1 MVVTNPK
8 DQVLFVRRNDPTSE
22 SWSLPMGRIRPS
34 EKVDAAAIREAREEA
49 GVSITVRAVPTV
61 YKVRIRFKDWD
72 LVRWHF
78 QVVASTETSDVSPI
92 DTEEIHEAMF
102 FSAPP
107 KIPDPF
113 LKRWTIEMLRS
124 QGLA

>member
-1 MVVTNPK
+1 MVVTNLK
-8 DQVLFVRRNDPTSE
+8 DHVLFVRRNEPTSE
-22 SWSLPMGRIRPS
+22 SWSLPMGRIRPR

-49 GVSITVRAVPTV
+49 GVSITVRAVPMV

-78 QVVASTETSDVSPI
+78 HVVASTETSDVNPF

-107 KIPDPF
+107 KITDPF

-124 QGLA
+124 QGLT